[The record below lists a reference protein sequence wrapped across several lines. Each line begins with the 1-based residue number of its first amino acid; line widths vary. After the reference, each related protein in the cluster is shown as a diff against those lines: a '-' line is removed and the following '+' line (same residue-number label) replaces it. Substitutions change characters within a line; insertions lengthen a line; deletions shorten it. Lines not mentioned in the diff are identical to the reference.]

1 MGGKKHLEA
10 ALVAAIAALL
20 ASGAAIFF
28 FKDKF
33 AQIYH
38 ELKLTY
44 LSRSLWRPTKKD
56 YNEVSCPEAPVV
68 IGYFGQSNSA
78 NFVFPRYDREIPSNL
93 YQFDWRTG
101 RCYEYKEP
109 LLGADGLGGTTIT
122 HFATKIARQTQA
134 PVLIAPFGQGGSSA
148 FDWSDGFLA
157 SRHEASLAMMARKKL
172 KPVVFFWHQGEMG
185 AGIPTNLR
193 LGNRMDLTPEQQSTE
208 AYEIF
213 LKWIIDKTR
222 ESYPD
227 TYFGIALASLCKGK
241 PHEPIRRAQRSVA
254 SANSKNFISAD
265 SDMIAGSGLRYDGCH
280 ISQVGAIELSTEY
293 YNSFFEE
300 VNKDPNLSKSIFG
313 EQI

>member
-1 MGGKKHLEA
+1 MVRKKCLEA
-10 ALVAAIAALL
+10 ALFIAIAALL
-20 ASGAAIFF
+20 ASGATLLF

-33 AQIYH
+33 SQIYH

-44 LSRSLWRPTKKD
+44 LSRSLWRPTQKD
-56 YNEVSCPEAPVV
+56 YKQVSCPKNPVV
-68 IGYFGQSNSA
+68 IAYFGQSNSA
-78 NFVFPRYDREIPSNL
+78 NFVFPRYEREIPGNL

-109 LLGADGLGGTTIT
+109 LLAADGLGGTTIT
-122 HFATKIARQTQA
+122 HFATKLALKTRA

-157 SRHEASLAMMARKKL
+157 SRHKAALEMMTRKKL

-185 AGIPTNLR
+185 AGTPTNLR
-193 LGNRMDLTPEQQSTE
+193 LGNSMDLSPDQRTAE

-213 LKWIIDKTR
+213 LKRIIDKTR

-241 PHEPIRRAQRSVA
+241 PYEPIRKAQSSVA
-254 SANSKNFISAD
+254 SADSKNFVSAD
-265 SDMIAGSGLRYDGCH
+265 SDMIAGSALRYDGCH
-280 ISQVGAIELSTEY
+280 ISQVGAMKLATEY
-293 YNSFFEE
+293 YSSFLEL
-300 VNKDPNLSKSIFG
+300 VNKNPELSKI
-313 EQI
+313 IIRK

>member
-157 SRHEASLAMMARKKL
+157 SRHEAALAMMARKKL

-185 AGIPTNLR
+185 AGAHTNLH
-193 LGNRMDLTPEQQSTE
+193 LDNTEDLTHEQNTAE
-208 AYEIF
+208 AYKIF
-213 LKWIIDKTR
+213 LNRIINKTR
-222 ESYPD
+222 KTYPD
-227 TYFGIALASLCKGK
+227 TYFGIALASLCKGI
-241 PHEPIRRAQRSVA
+241 PHEPIRRAQRAVA
-254 SANSKNFISAD
+254 STDTKNFVSAD
-265 SDMIAGSGLRYDGCH
+265 SDIVSGHTHRYDGCH
-280 ISQVGAIELSTEY
+280 FTQTGAMKLGNDY
-293 YNSFFEE
+293 YNSFFKEAKKNDKL
-300 VNKDPNLSKSIFG
+300 NKIVSG
-313 EQI
+313 R

>member
-1 MGGKKHLEA
+1 MGTKKHLEA
-10 ALVAAIAALL
+10 ALFIAIAALL
-20 ASGAAIFF
+20 VSGAALLFL
-28 FKDKF
+28 KDRF
-33 AQIYH
+33 AQVYH

-44 LSRSLWRPTKKD
+44 LSRSLWRPTQKD
-56 YNEVSCPEAPVV
+56 YVEVSCPEDAVV

-78 NFVFPRYDREIPSNL
+78 NFVFPRYDKEIPGNL

-122 HFATKIARQTQA
+122 HFATNLALKTRA

-157 SRHEASLAMMARKKL
+157 SRHEAALEMMGRKNL

-185 AGIPTNLR
+185 AGTPTNLR
-193 LGNRMDLTPEQQSTE
+193 LGNQMDLTPEQKSTE

-213 LKWIIDKTR
+213 LKRIIDKTR
-222 ESYPD
+222 ISYPD

-241 PHEPIRRAQRSVA
+241 PYEAIRTAQRSVA

-265 SDMIAGSGLRYDGCH
+265 SDMIAGSDLRYDGCH
-280 ISQVGAIELSTEY
+280 ISQVGAMKLSTGY
-293 YNSFFEE
+293 YNSFFREI
-300 VNKDPNLSKSIFG
+300 NKNPRLRKTIFG
-313 EQI
+313 E

>member
-1 MGGKKHLEA
+1 MGTKKHLQA
-10 ALVAAIAALL
+10 ALFIAIAALL
-20 ASGAAIFF
+20 VSGAALFF
-28 FKDKF
+28 LKDKF
-33 AQIYH
+33 ARVYH

-44 LSRSLWRPTKKD
+44 LSRSLWRPTQKD
-56 YNEVSCPEAPVV
+56 YKEVSCPEDPVV

-78 NFVFPRYDREIPSNL
+78 NFVFPRYDREIPGNL

-109 LLGADGLGGTTIT
+109 LLAADGLGGTTIT
-122 HFATKIARQTQA
+122 HFATKLALKTRA

-157 SRHEASLAMMARKKL
+157 SRHEAALEMMDRKKL

-193 LGNRMDLTPEQQSTE
+193 LGNRMDLTPEQKSTE

-213 LKWIIDKTR
+213 LKRIIDKTR

-293 YNSFFEE
+293 YNSFLKE
-300 VNKDPNLSKSIFG
+300 VNNNPNLSKSIFG
-313 EQI
+313 E